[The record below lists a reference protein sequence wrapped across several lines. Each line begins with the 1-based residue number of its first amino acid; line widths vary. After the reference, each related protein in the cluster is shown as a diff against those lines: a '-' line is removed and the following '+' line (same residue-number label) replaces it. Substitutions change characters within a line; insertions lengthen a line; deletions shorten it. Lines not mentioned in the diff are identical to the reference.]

1 MDAAGNA
8 SSRTI
13 DMPRPAAFGGVRLSS
28 RYSSDTGGAMLLTN
42 ANRDRPYS
50 SSKLPKRAG
59 QVFYGKK
66 TYVRAFI
73 RVAALLLAW
82 LCPPLTWP
90 LACQNLHR
98 ECVRR
103 PH

>member
-1 MDAAGNA
+1 
-8 SSRTI
+8 
-13 DMPRPAAFGGVRLSS
+13 MPRPAAFGGVRLSS

-66 TYVRAFI
+66 TCVRAGGFVTACLLVPSSHLAACLPEPSP
-73 RVAALLLAW
+73 RVCSPTALTSA
-82 LCPPLTWP
+82 PRST
-90 LACQNLHR
+90 
-98 ECVRR
+98 RR
-103 PH
+103 RMR